1 MTKLYLLLKILLFI
15 SIFNFSSCK
24 SQKEADGK
32 GLLANILLNGTTNAE
47 YPSLKSVLELERI
60 DLTSFKGKC
69 LDTFIGISTYQF
81 YVNNTSFYYGKY
93 DTENRRTAT
102 TTKNCIDLGF
112 RDPGGYVIQSTGG
125 VSFTSYE
132 CSAKNTAC
140 SVSTLNTQL
149 GSSNTYPKGKF
160 GSYSF

>member
-15 SIFNFSSCK
+15 SIFSFSSCR

-47 YPSLKSVLELERI
+47 YPALKSVLELERI

-69 LDTFIGISTYQF
+69 LDTFIGITTYQF
-81 YVNNTSFYYGKY
+81 YVNNTSFSSGKY

-112 RDPGGYVIQSTGG
+112 RDPGGYVIQTSGG
-125 VSFTSYE
+125 SSFTNYE
-132 CSAKNTAC
+132 CSAKNTVC
-140 SVSTLNTQL
+140 SVTTLNTQL
-149 GSSNTYPKGKF
+149 GASNPNPKGRF
-160 GSYSF
+160 GSYTF

>member
-81 YVNNTSFYYGKY
+81 YVNNTSFSSGKY

-112 RDPGGYVIQSTGG
+112 RDPGGYVIQTSGG
-125 VSFTSYE
+125 SSFTNYE
-132 CSAKNTAC
+132 CSAKNTVC
-140 SVSTLNTQL
+140 SVTTLNTQL
-149 GSSNTYPKGKF
+149 GASNPNPKGRF
-160 GSYSF
+160 GSYTF